1 MKKVLLWCLVLGIS
15 SFSFAEYSPPSRE
28 LLVELINKKYA
39 IKELDS
45 KCNTL
50 SELGSAFMKSRQ
62 SHLSSELLSNLIEA
76 DSLPL
81 DMKAKEKQMVLQAFL
96 TPIIND
102 LDDKNRVISHFGL
115 MVFLECR
122 EKGLVKDWDLK

>member
-1 MKKVLLWCLVLGIS
+1 MKKIFLLCLMSGIS

-28 LLVELINKKYA
+28 LLVELITKKYA
-39 IKELDS
+39 IKEVDS

-50 SELGSAFMKSRQ
+50 SELGGAFMKSRQ
-62 SHLSSELLSNLIEA
+62 SHLSSDSLFNLIET

-81 DMKAKEKQMVLQAFL
+81 DMKNKEKQMLRQAFL

-102 LDDKNRVISHFGL
+102 LDDKNRVISHFGV

-122 EKGLVKDWDLK
+122 EKGLSENWNLK